1 MSSVSIRVICG
12 LSDAMVRCLQSVICA
27 GYTPAVR
34 NHSHRSATALLAA
47 SAFASGVA
55 ALVLQL
61 QWGRQLALTFGG
73 SHNAVAA
80 VLTAFMLGLG
90 LGSFIGGRVAD
101 RLRRPALTIAAI
113 EFALAALGPLLGL
126 ALVHL
131 PSVAAHWLPGAA
143 SAGAPLFVT
152 SRFLL
157 ALGLLIAPATLM
169 GATYPILVRAVSVD
183 LDHFHR
189 GIGRLYAANTLGGV
203 AGVLL
208 AGFAILPAT
217 GIPGSMVSAA
227 AANLLAAAA
236 AMAAYFRATKP
247 ETTNEQRQRRAADQ
261 SIGLPRIV
269 LAAAACSGALV
280 LGAETLWH
288 RALKMVLANST
299 TTLTLLLALTLAG
312 LGLGAVAGAPLLRR
326 GKVLTSWAKLQL
338 GAVAMLVIQA
348 AFMPEIASIVRLIR
362 PDTGWPRVL
371 VPSLVAGGVLVLPVT
386 LLFGAAWPLLLK
398 AATPRIDDG
407 GRNIGRMGIVN
418 SVGAAVGAA
427 LFGFVILP
435 QLGFGRSMLALAGLG
450 AALVV
455 LGLTS
460 EPATSSRK
468 NRRLKATAAIACV
481 VLVVAAVAS
490 PSFGRVPLPSLTV
503 DAEEMTV
510 LSYQETAS
518 GTVVVTEDT
527 TTGARAM
534 FVDNNAVIGDTYDAL
549 KVARMLGLVP
559 TLLHPDPERAL
570 VIGFGAG
577 VTTATV
583 AGAPGVETV
592 DVVEIVPGV
601 VEAAH
606 NFENLNHG
614 TARDPR
620 VHIHANDGRNHLLLH
635 PGPWDVITCD
645 PVHPLFGSASL
656 YSVDFFRL
664 CRTRLAPG
672 GIVCQ
677 YLPLHRMPDDAF
689 RRAVATFQSAFPESW
704 VLFGLG
710 HAMLLGSDRPI
721 ELDWQR
727 WQKSLDGHALRD
739 DLRTSA
745 LSTPAQI
752 AALLQLDPDGC
763 RAVGRGEP
771 STDLHPRLEF
781 LAPAAY
787 QPGLWPA
794 NARILVESYTSPVN
808 RIKNLPVGM
817 GAQLQRLVAGKRL
830 LLFSLLERSNGNLEG
845 ARQWFA
851 QAMQIAGDDPEIV
864 FYGRQ
869 LETEMRGQRGR

>member
-1 MSSVSIRVICG
+1 MSPTR
-12 LSDAMVRCLQSVICA
+12 A

-34 NHSHRSATALLAA
+34 NHSHPSATVLLAA

-101 RLRRPALTIAAI
+101 RLRRPALAIGAI
-113 EFALAALGPLLGL
+113 EVALAALGPLLGL

-131 PSVAAHWLPGAA
+131 PSVAAHWLPGVA
-143 SAGAPLFVT
+143 SAGAPLFVA

-157 ALGLLIAPATLM
+157 ALGLLVVPTTLM
-169 GATYPILVRAVSVD
+169 GATYPILVRAASVD
-183 LDHFHR
+183 LDGLHR

-217 GIPGSMVSAA
+217 GIPGSMVTAA
-227 AANLLAAAA
+227 AANLIAAGAAVAAYSRTAKPLKASDHDRADKPSSRFPRLLLAAAA
-236 AMAAYFRATKP
+236 
-247 ETTNEQRQRRAADQ
+247 
-261 SIGLPRIV
+261 S
-269 LAAAACSGALV
+269 SGALV

-288 RALKMVLANST
+288 QALKMVLANST

-326 GKVLTSWAKLQL
+326 GKILMSWAKLQL
-338 GAVAMLVIQA
+338 GAVALLIVQA
-348 AFMPEIASIVRLIR
+348 AFMPEIATIVRLIR
-362 PDTGWPRVL
+362 PETGWARVL
-371 VPSLVAGGVLVLPVT
+371 VPSLVVGGALVLPAT

-427 LFGFVILP
+427 LFGLVILP

-450 AALVV
+450 AALVI
-455 LGLTS
+455 LGLRS
-460 EPATSSRK
+460 EPGTCSRK
-468 NRRLKATAAIACV
+468 SRRVQAASAIACV
-481 VLVVAAVAS
+481 VLVGTAVAT

-503 DAEEMTV
+503 DTEEITV

-518 GTVVVTEDT
+518 GTVVVTENS
-527 TTGARAM
+527 TTGTRAM
-534 FVDNNAVIGDTYDAL
+534 YVDNNSVIGDTYDAL

-559 TLLHPDPERAL
+559 TLLHPDPQRAL

-583 AGAPGVETV
+583 AGAPGVQTI

-601 VEAAH
+601 VDAAH
-606 NFENLNHG
+606 TFETLNHG

-620 VHIHANDGRNHLLLH
+620 VRLHANDGRNHLLLH

-656 YSVDFFRL
+656 YSADFFRL

-677 YLPLHRMPDDAF
+677 YLPLHRMPDEAF

-710 HAMLLGSDRPI
+710 HAMLLGSDRAI

-727 WQKSLDGHALRD
+727 WQELLNGHALRD
-739 DLRTSA
+739 DLKTSA

-763 RAVGRGEP
+763 WAVGRGEP

-794 NARILVESYTSPVN
+794 NARTLVESYTSPID
-808 RIKNLPVGM
+808 RIENLPPGM
-817 GAQLQRLVAGKRL
+817 APQLQRLVAGKRL
-830 LLFSLLERSNGNLEG
+830 LLFSLLERADGNLEG
-845 ARQWFA
+845 ARRWFA

-869 LETEMRGQRGR
+869 LEAEMRGQRR